1 MEKVG
6 SKKFK
11 KQYYAATGPSP
22 EGSARSGRVQG
33 IPAGGMI
40 GGGDVYFQKSGR
52 GKIPWHPGNA
62 GSPSQGA
69 DSTFSSYLSRVNKN
83 WEECDMD
90 PMFPEQELELD
101 NTYEYEDIDPISDR
115 KIPKDF
121 NIMRANESMN
131 KRTLHWADDNA
142 RIKQTRYS
150 VKALFE
156 QADVQYQD
164 MSDLES
170 SRVKDIV
177 IDVLTDAILALGDTF
192 SADVSGVAVV
202 VPAVAFNLWQLH
214 RSTKTGQELLG
225 DFEVAPSK
233 DLALEMDEVVHDIT
247 RDLIDIIQRV
257 VEAIPGPGADEAI
270 SFIGGQA
277 LTYAGQ
283 QGMKVVSEKYVE
295 LLDRL
300 PPMVRSFLNWG
311 PIGGI
316 ISSSMDTAGH
326 LRIAVLE
333 WNEQGRPEAGIA
345 LAPGQGQPGGQGQEY
360 TRGDLYQALMTGEDD
375 TAQLSEL
382 KAFIA
387 EAVVSESVYPDYGSY
402 HPPRP
407 AGYQFRDVP
416 TVISKQQEEQMFD
429 VLDDYD
435 DYSVAYKV
443 GGGTIAYQNRNKLEE
458 AALRRIIRRDL
469 RSLFSES
476 KKK

>member
-1 MEKVG
+1 
-6 SKKFK
+6 
-11 KQYYAATGPSP
+11 
-22 EGSARSGRVQG
+22 
-33 IPAGGMI
+33 
-40 GGGDVYFQKSGR
+40 
-52 GKIPWHPGNA
+52 
-62 GSPSQGA
+62 
-69 DSTFSSYLSRVNKN
+69 
-83 WEECDMD
+83 
-90 PMFPEQELELD
+90 EQELELD

-283 QGMKVVSEKYVE
+283 QGMKVVSEKY
-295 LLDRL
+295 
-300 PPMVRSFLNWG
+300 
-311 PIGGI
+311 
-316 ISSSMDTAGH
+316 
-326 LRIAVLE
+326 
-333 WNEQGRPEAGIA
+333 
-345 LAPGQGQPGGQGQEY
+345 
-360 TRGDLYQALMTGEDD
+360 
-375 TAQLSEL
+375 
-382 KAFIA
+382 
-387 EAVVSESVYPDYGSY
+387 
-402 HPPRP
+402 
-407 AGYQFRDVP
+407 
-416 TVISKQQEEQMFD
+416 
-429 VLDDYD
+429 
-435 DYSVAYKV
+435 
-443 GGGTIAYQNRNKLEE
+443 
-458 AALRRIIRRDL
+458 
-469 RSLFSES
+469 
-476 KKK
+476 